1 MENIELH
8 PSRRSDLTQSEADI
22 LRILNKALTS
32 LVNPAAAS
40 ATLAR
45 SLREHISLQGSQSS
59 QITSATLLELWEI
72 LLEVVCIVP
81 IDHPL
86 HEVLIAAVDDLR
98 REGGAVAGSDVGNTP
113 HQTSDSTTSLK
124 WEDQPRLSMYLF
136 DNGQVSKLKATSL
149 FSARNSNIKEDPT
162 DLDDHSSEDI
172 EAWKRFNS
180 FASRLIS
187 HDFQSWIVLA
197 YWEIAGGL
205 KTVPQN
211 TTGFECKIWV
221 ATEWLIQCGTI
232 LFKDLSSTEELD
244 ARELASIKSGPLCQD
259 ISPHSV
265 QRWDFWQSRLVELT
279 NNKSSN
285 GTALEDFSLSASS
298 LSRLEQAINATHR
311 SRDRVETE
319 GQASRDE
326 DSSETVGN

>member
-1 MENIELH
+1 M
-8 PSRRSDLTQSEADI
+8 T
-22 LRILNKALTS
+22 
-32 LVNPAAAS
+32 
-40 ATLAR
+40 
-45 SLREHISLQGSQSS
+45 
-59 QITSATLLELWEI
+59 
-72 LLEVVCIVP
+72 
-81 IDHPL
+81 
-86 HEVLIAAVDDLR
+86 
-98 REGGAVAGSDVGNTP
+98 
-113 HQTSDSTTSLK
+113 
-124 WEDQPRLSMYLF
+124 
-136 DNGQVSKLKATSL
+136 NGQVSKLEATSL

-205 KTVPQN
+205 ETVPQD

-244 ARELASIKSGPLCQD
+244 ARELASIKPGPLCQD

-265 QRWDFWQSRLVELT
+265 QRWDFWQSRLGELA

-285 GTALEDFSLSASS
+285 ETALEDFSLSASS
-298 LSRLEQAINATHR
+298 LSRLEQAITATHR
-311 SRDRVETE
+311 SRDRVENE
-319 GQASRDE
+319 GQTSRDE